1 VNQIVYYF
9 DQYEQK
15 NLVYKNRTVQTMGIL
30 NPIRDFI
37 NTKISRYNKSSNN
50 INDKKIREKLD
61 EFEKNGDLSDLERR
75 MMISVLELED
85 ITVREIIVPQPDI
98 NSIPADMGISEISQ
112 YISDKPHT
120 RYPVINESGDQIIG
134 FIDIKDIIS
143 LQNSKNSNI
152 SASDIARDIP
162 IYPDTT
168 PVDQILVSL
177 QEDNKQIAAVIDEWG
192 SLEGIITIEDIVEVI
207 VGDIYDE
214 FDDPEKDPKIRKA
227 GEFYEVDGNVPIKRI
242 NKVLGTEFRASN
254 GIDTIAGLLLSNIG
268 EVPDVGEKTQID
280 NILFEVTNV
289 NDNRILNIKLQRVEN
304 NEG

>member
-304 NEG
+304 NEV